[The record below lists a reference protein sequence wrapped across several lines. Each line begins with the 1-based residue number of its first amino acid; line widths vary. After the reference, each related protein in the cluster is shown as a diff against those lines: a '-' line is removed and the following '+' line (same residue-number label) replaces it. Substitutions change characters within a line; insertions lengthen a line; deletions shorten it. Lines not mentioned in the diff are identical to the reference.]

1 VGAAPEEEIGGA
13 PAAVVLR
20 CGGDR
25 AAVREEE
32 RGEVRDEEEVALP
45 FYSPEGEGEEARLRR
60 WRSSVAAGAI
70 NGVRVWWRLGAGR
83 FGRGRGGDGGE

>member
-1 VGAAPEEEIGGA
+1 MRSCASIRKEKIPGGRGEDGEAHQGLEGVGAAPEEEIGGA

-32 RGEVRDEEEVALP
+32 RGEVRDVE
-45 FYSPEGEGEEARLRR
+45 
-60 WRSSVAAGAI
+60 
-70 NGVRVWWRLGAGR
+70 GVRACIL
-83 FGRGRGGDGGE
+83 